1 MSERLARGDKGING
15 LDELC
20 KTHDIAYSENKDSSQ
35 RRVADKEL
43 AKGALKRVFAK
54 DSSLGERTASLFVAT
69 AMKAKAGLS
78 KLGMG
83 LGVRKKSKKSKC
95 SKNVSFTALV
105 NDARRGMK
113 KSKSRTID
121 AALKAAIHS
130 AKKAKKGKRVKVP
143 RIIKVPNITGGVLP
157 LLPIIAGLSAIGSL
171 VGTAAGAVKT
181 IKEIKNASETLKE
194 NKRHNLAME
203 KKLGSGLYLRTMKKG
218 GGLYLSPKRM
228 SSGRGLYLRPH
239 RNSKN

>member
-20 KTHDIAYSENKDSSQ
+20 KTHDIAYSENKDSSK
-35 RRVADKEL
+35 RYEADKVL

-54 DSSLGERTASLFVAT
+54 DSSLGERAASLFVTAT
-69 AMKAKAGLS
+69 MKAKTGLS
-78 KLGMG
+78 KVGMG
-83 LGVRKKSKKSKC
+83 LKRKKTKKSKC
-95 SKNVSFTALV
+95 SKKIAFAALV
-105 NDARRGMK
+105 KAARHGMR
-113 KSKSRTID
+113 KSRGNFGHTFGV
-121 AALKAAIHS
+121 AVRS
-130 AKKAKKGKRVKVP
+130 AKKAKKGKQVKLP

-171 VGTAAGAVKT
+171 VGSAAGAVKT
-181 IKEIKNASETLKE
+181 IKDIKNASEMVKE

-218 GGLYLSPKRM
+218 GGLYLTPKRM
-228 SSGRGLYLRPH
+228 SSGRGLYLKPH
-239 RNSKN
+239 QNSKN